1 MKTINY
7 ILIFIL
13 TALIT
18 VACGGGS
25 NSVVITSTTDA
36 SAIELTIKSLSS
48 SLLVAFIPI
57 AL

>member
-7 ILIFIL
+7 ILIFTL

-25 NSVVITSTTDA
+25 NSVVTTSPTDA
-36 SAIELTIKSLSS
+36 SAIEFAIKNISS
-48 SLLVAFIPI
+48 SLLVAFVPV